1 MKQTERPIAVFD
13 SGVGGISVL
22 RELVRLM
29 PNENYIFFGDSK
41 NAPYGGKS
49 LEEVRELTE
58 CHVRHLLSEGAKAV
72 VIACN
77 TATSADVSI
86 LRKEYP
92 DVPVVGIEPALK
104 PAVQFMEHPRV
115 LVMATLMTI
124 REEKF
129 QRLMARYEK
138 EAEIYP
144 LACPGIVEFVERGEL
159 NSADLKAFLYR
170 LLKPYCEG
178 TVDAIVLGCTHYPLL
193 RSKIM
198 AYFGEKVHIVNP
210 AYETALDLKRVL
222 EEQGTANDSGNLNKY
237 EFYVSDAAEK
247 FKQFA
252 NSILPYNV
260 ETITQINIEE
270 Y

>member
-1 MKQTERPIAVFD
+1 MKIGIFD
-13 SGVGGISVL
+13 SGIGGLSVL
-22 RELVRLM
+22 YEAMQLLPHEQFIYYADEKHV
-29 PNENYIFFGDSK
+29 
-41 NAPYGGKS
+41 PYGEKTR
-49 LEEVRELTE
+49 EEIIGYVDEIIQFMIDHD
-58 CHVRHLLSEGAKAV
+58 CKAI

-115 LVMATLMTI
+115 LVMATPMTI

-178 TVDAIVLGCTHYPLL
+178 TVDAIVLGCTHYPFVKDAIAEVMGNTVEFFDGGAGVARETRRRLMEKELL
-193 RSKIM
+193 YTGDGKGRVIFENSAATLEKLRLCETLLNSK
-198 AYFGEKVHIVNP
+198 
-210 AYETALDLKRVL
+210 
-222 EEQGTANDSGNLNKY
+222 
-237 EFYVSDAAEK
+237 
-247 FKQFA
+247 
-252 NSILPYNV
+252 
-260 ETITQINIEE
+260 
-270 Y
+270 

>member
-1 MKQTERPIAVFD
+1 MRKQGAIMKQTERPIAVFD

-49 LEEVRELTE
+49 LEEVRKLTE

-104 PAVQFMEHPRV
+104 PAVQFMEHTRV
-115 LVMATLMTI
+115 LVM
-124 REEKF
+124 
-129 QRLMARYEK
+129 
-138 EAEIYP
+138 
-144 LACPGIVEFVERGEL
+144 
-159 NSADLKAFLYR
+159 
-170 LLKPYCEG
+170 
-178 TVDAIVLGCTHYPLL
+178 
-193 RSKIM
+193 
-198 AYFGEKVHIVNP
+198 
-210 AYETALDLKRVL
+210 
-222 EEQGTANDSGNLNKY
+222 
-237 EFYVSDAAEK
+237 
-247 FKQFA
+247 
-252 NSILPYNV
+252 
-260 ETITQINIEE
+260 
-270 Y
+270 

>member
-1 MKQTERPIAVFD
+1 MKIGIFD
-13 SGVGGISVL
+13 SGIGGLSVL
-22 RELVRLM
+22 YEAMQLLPHEQFIYYADEKHV
-29 PNENYIFFGDSK
+29 
-41 NAPYGGKS
+41 PYGEKTR
-49 LEEVRELTE
+49 EEIIGYVDEIIQFMIDHD
-58 CHVRHLLSEGAKAV
+58 CKAI

-115 LVMATLMTI
+115 LVMATPMTI

-138 EAEIYP
+138 DAEIYP

-159 NSADLKAFLYR
+159 NSAELKAFLYR

-178 TVDAIVLGCTHYPLL
+178 TVDAIVLGCTHYPFVKDAIAEVMGNTVEFFDGGAGVARETRRRLMEKELL
-193 RSKIM
+193 YTGDRKGRVIFENSAATLEKLRLCETLLNSK
-198 AYFGEKVHIVNP
+198 
-210 AYETALDLKRVL
+210 
-222 EEQGTANDSGNLNKY
+222 
-237 EFYVSDAAEK
+237 
-247 FKQFA
+247 
-252 NSILPYNV
+252 
-260 ETITQINIEE
+260 
-270 Y
+270 

>member
-58 CHVRHLLSEGAKAV
+58 CHVKHLLSEGAKAV

-115 LVMATLMTI
+115 LVMATPMTI

-129 QRLMARYEK
+129 HRLMARYEK
-138 EAEIYP
+138 DAEIYP

-159 NSADLKAFLYR
+159 NSAGLKAFLYR

-178 TVDAIVLGCTHYPLL
+178 TVDAIVLGCTPLSFCKGCNSRSDGKYGGIFLMEELVWHGRPDGGLWKRNYCIPEDRKGRVIFENSAATLEKL
-193 RSKIM
+193 RLCEILLNSK
-198 AYFGEKVHIVNP
+198 
-210 AYETALDLKRVL
+210 
-222 EEQGTANDSGNLNKY
+222 
-237 EFYVSDAAEK
+237 
-247 FKQFA
+247 
-252 NSILPYNV
+252 
-260 ETITQINIEE
+260 
-270 Y
+270 

>member
-49 LEEVRELTE
+49 LEEVRKLTE

-115 LVMATLMTI
+115 LVMATPMEQSGKKNFNGLWHGMKRMRRFI
-124 REEKF
+124 HWHVPE
-129 QRLMARYEK
+129 LWN
-138 EAEIYP
+138 
-144 LACPGIVEFVERGEL
+144 LLSVE
-159 NSADLKAFLYR
+159 N
-170 LLKPYCEG
+170 
-178 TVDAIVLGCTHYPLL
+178 
-193 RSKIM
+193 
-198 AYFGEKVHIVNP
+198 
-210 AYETALDLKRVL
+210 
-222 EEQGTANDSGNLNKY
+222 
-237 EFYVSDAAEK
+237 
-247 FKQFA
+247 
-252 NSILPYNV
+252 
-260 ETITQINIEE
+260 
-270 Y
+270 

>member
-115 LVMATLMTI
+115 LVMATPMTI

-129 QRLMARYEK
+129 HRLMARYEK
-138 EAEIYP
+138 DAEIYP

-193 RSKIM
+193 LDKIKTFLPEGVLPLPQGDLVAASLKNYLYRHPEM
-198 AYFGEKVHIVNP
+198 ERRCTKNGSCRFLTTESPQRFSAAASLFLQENVNVS
-210 AYETALDLKRVL
+210 RIVL
-222 EEQGTANDSGNLNKY
+222 E
-237 EFYVSDAAEK
+237 
-247 FKQFA
+247 
-252 NSILPYNV
+252 
-260 ETITQINIEE
+260 
-270 Y
+270 

>member
-49 LEEVRELTE
+49 LEEVRKLTE

-92 DVPVVGIEPALK
+92 DVPVVGIEPYV
-104 PAVQFMEHPRV
+104 PDETF
-115 LVMATLMTI
+115 
-124 REEKF
+124 F
-129 QRLMARYEK
+129 QKLSTSSNARNVIITYK
-138 EAEIYP
+138 DKVIGGYTCIYNQ
-144 LACPGIVEFVERGEL
+144 G
-159 NSADLKAFLYR
+159 NAFLWFSAFKRKTYIHLHPEKR
-170 LLKPYCEG
+170 KQYPCRP
-178 TVDAIVLGCTHYPLL
+178 DACNR
-193 RSKIM
+193 RSRRS
-198 AYFGEKVHIVNP
+198 ASWP
-210 AYETALDLKRVL
+210 SRP
-222 EEQGTANDSGNLNKY
+222 SR
-237 EFYVSDAAEK
+237 
-247 FKQFA
+247 
-252 NSILPYNV
+252 
-260 ETITQINIEE
+260 
-270 Y
+270 